1 MKKQKVIFICI
12 HNSARSQ
19 MAEAYLKHFTCNK
32 FAVYSAGLEPGTL
45 NPTVVEAM
53 KLEGIDISG
62 NKTNSVEEFIDGHI
76 KFDFVITVCDETS
89 AELCP
94 YFPGQGER
102 LHWGFKDPSAIAGN
116 SGDKLKQTVVIRNEI
131 KERIKKF
138 LEEL

>member
-1 MKKQKVIFICI
+1 MKNQKVIFICI

-19 MAEAYLKHFTCNK
+19 MAEAYLKHFAGDR
-32 FAVYSAGLEPGTL
+32 FDVYSAGLEPGTL
-45 NPTVVEAM
+45 NPAVVEAM
-53 KLEGIDISG
+53 ILEGIDISG

-89 AELCP
+89 AERCP

-102 LHWGFKDPSAIAGN
+102 LHWGFKDPSAISGN
-116 SGDKLKQTVVIRNEI
+116 PDDKLKQTVLIRDEI

-138 LEEL
+138 INT